1 MKYIE
6 IDQDMDKVL
15 AMLCDVALKDQG
27 MQALSLVN
35 QVIASVKEQE

>member
-6 IDQDMDKVL
+6 IDQETDKIL

-27 MQALSLVN
+27 LQALSLVN
-35 QVIASVKEQE
+35 HVISSVKDKE